1 MRKSVILKGRLKLV
15 HTTDNISLSFVHL
28 NFSRLS
34 NLANV
39 LRSAF
44 RGGDIEWW
52 DEEEESE
59 ELMQD
64 EGSGHEAF
72 YGEYSDDEDG
82 FSFRGDVEDITE
94 AGSGDH
100 QEDDEDDIIVPAWT
114 INKEKEKADEKWS
127 PWPKNPPTL
136 KPNTVTESAAKP
148 SSGATSVHLKNRM
161 EIAKAVITYFLP
173 LATCYFGGV
182 LADSPWSFS

>member
-1 MRKSVILKGRLKLV
+1 M
-15 HTTDNISLSFVHL
+15 FPCC
-28 NFSRLS
+28 RLS

-39 LRSAF
+39 LTSAF

-52 DEEEESE
+52 DEEVESDA
-59 ELMQD
+59 LMQD

-82 FSFRGDVEDITE
+82 FSSRGDVSDATE
-94 AGSGDH
+94 YGSGDI
-100 QEDDEDDIIVPAWT
+100 EEEEEEDDIIVPAWT
-114 INKEKEKADEKWS
+114 VNKENGDEKWS

-136 KPNTVTESAAKP
+136 TPDTVTERPESKP

-161 EIAKAVITYFLP
+161 ELTKAIVTYFLP
-173 LATCYFGGV
+173 LATCYFGGF
-182 LADSPWSFS
+182 LADSPWSFIS

>member
-1 MRKSVILKGRLKLV
+1 M
-15 HTTDNISLSFVHL
+15 HC
-28 NFSRLS
+28 RLS

-39 LRSAF
+39 LTSAF

-52 DEEEESE
+52 DEEVESDA
-59 ELMQD
+59 LMQD

-82 FSFRGDVEDITE
+82 FSSRGDVSDATE
-94 AGSGDH
+94 FGSGDI
-100 QEDDEDDIIVPAWT
+100 EDEEEADDIIVPAWT
-114 INKEKEKADEKWS
+114 VNKEDDKWS

-136 KPNTVTESAAKP
+136 KPDTVTERPASKP

-161 EIAKAVITYFLP
+161 ELVKAVVTYFLP
-173 LATCYFGGV
+173 LATCYFGGF
-182 LADSPWSFS
+182 LADSPWSFIS

>member
-1 MRKSVILKGRLKLV
+1 M
-15 HTTDNISLSFVHL
+15 
-28 NFSRLS
+28 
-34 NLANV
+34 

-52 DEEEESE
+52 DEEVEEE
-59 ELMQD
+59 TEVLMQD

-100 QEDDEDDIIVPAWT
+100 QEDENEDDIIVPAWT

-136 KPNTVTESAAKP
+136 KPDTVTESAAKP

-182 LADSPWSFS
+182 LADNPWSFS